1 MFGLF
6 RKRKQ
11 AVATPAPADETPAPA
26 PGWDAIEEAFEHL
39 YPGQVLRLWEHH
51 GVHRMHD
58 LANPPANPLEA
69 VRIYDGGTFWHYVSF
84 GLSDL
89 YRKESADDWSGFG
102 YELTFRVAKTVGEEN
117 PPLWPVSVMVSLA
130 SARYTAQ
137 DYASGDTVKT
147 GPLDGRP
154 ECRLT
159 ALLIFEDPAFKVLET
174 PFGKLVF
181 LQLVG
186 VEAETRERA
195 LRIGSQRVID
205 ELRFSNPDL
214 ITRVTT

>member
-11 AVATPAPADETPAPA
+11 APATPAPPEETPPPA
-26 PGWDAIEEAFEHL
+26 PGWEAIEGAFERL
-39 YPGQVLRLWEHH
+39 YPGQVTRIWEHH
-51 GVHRMHD
+51 GVHRMDD

-89 YRKESADDWSGFG
+89 YRKESADEWSGFG
-102 YELTFRVAKTVGEEN
+102 YELTFRVGKAEGEEN

-130 SARYTAQ
+130 GARYTAE
-137 DYASGDTVKT
+137 DYAAGDTVKT
-147 GPLDGRP
+147 GPIDGRP
-154 ECRLT
+154 ACRLT

-186 VEAETRERA
+186 VEAETRERV
-195 LRIGSQRVID
+195 LRIGSRPVID
-205 ELRFSNPDL
+205 ELRLSDPDL
-214 ITRVTT
+214 VTRLTP

>member
-1 MFGLF
+1 MFGFF

-11 AVATPAPADETPAPA
+11 APATSAPPDEPPLAA
-26 PGWDAIEEAFEHL
+26 PGWDAIEAAFERL
-39 YPGQVLRLWEHH
+39 YPGQVARIWEHH
-51 GVHRMHD
+51 GVHRRHD
-58 LANPPANPLEA
+58 LGNPPANPLEA
-69 VRIYDGGTFWHYVSF
+69 VRIYDGGTFWHYVSL

-89 YRKESADDWSGFG
+89 YQKESADDWSGFG
-102 YELTFRVAKTVGEEN
+102 YELTFRVGKAAEEEN

-130 SARYTAQ
+130 GARYTAE
-137 DYASGDTVKT
+137 DYAAGDTVKT
-147 GPLDGRP
+147 GPLDGHP
-154 ECRLT
+154 ECSLT

-195 LRIGSQRVID
+195 LRLGSRSVID
-205 ELRFSNPDL
+205 ELRFNNPDL
-214 ITRVTT
+214 ITRLPT